1 MTPSFN
7 FIICINLL
15 KRVHGESSHGAFLC
29 CVCTLACTHTRQRPP
44 PPPPPPPPVDFCC
57 TIQSEPVGHRTKVWS
72 GLGVGTW
79 PKLPTVPSKAEL
91 QTRAPRA
98 CCWAGENQ
106 DLMAETARA
115 GFTHVTCHKTPWH
128 CRENPGLAKEKE
140 STPHKH

>member
-1 MTPSFN
+1 MISYLYERIGPLSLFSPPTPDQV
-7 FIICINLL
+7 LP
-15 KRVHGESSHGAFLC
+15 KRTTKAQE
-29 CVCTLACTHTRQRPP
+29 
-44 PPPPPPPPVDFCC
+44 
-57 TIQSEPVGHRTKVWS
+57 ETKVWS

-115 GFTHVTCHKTPWH
+115 GFTHVTCHKTTWH